1 MLVGYGYTDLIGGI
15 MILSTS
21 SAKLIGASRA
31 KPEQLTADAR
41 PAGQISPAQSSSI
54 EGAEAGAC
62 LTLAML
68 RTSEVPAHF
77 VFAYHKTGLL
87 VTEETKYRFSGT
99 ELMCWDAAVLEYF
112 RNERKN
118 KAGAESA
125 AVH

>member
-15 MILSTS
+15 MIQSTS
-21 SAKLIGASRA
+21 SAKLVAASRA
-31 KPEQLTADAR
+31 KPEQFTAGAR
-41 PAGQISPAQSSSI
+41 PTGQISPALSSSI

-118 KAGAESA
+118 KTGAENA

>member
-1 MLVGYGYTDLIGGI
+1 VLVGYGYTDLIGGI
-15 MILSTS
+15 MNLSTS
-21 SAKLIGASRA
+21 SAKLIAASRA
-31 KPEQLTADAR
+31 KPERLTAGAR
-41 PAGQISPAQSSSI
+41 PAGQISPAESSSI
-54 EGAEAGAC
+54 EGAEARDC

>member
-1 MLVGYGYTDLIGGI
+1 
-15 MILSTS
+15 MILSTC
-21 SAKLIGASRA
+21 SAKFIEAGRA
-31 KPEQLTADAR
+31 KPEQLTADAP

-118 KAGAESA
+118 KTGAESA

>member
-1 MLVGYGYTDLIGGI
+1 LV
-15 MILSTS
+15 
-21 SAKLIGASRA
+21 AASRA
-31 KPEQLTADAR
+31 KPEQFTAGAR

-87 VTEETKYRFSGT
+87 VTEETKYHFSGT

>member
-1 MLVGYGYTDLIGGI
+1 MN
-15 MILSTS
+15 LSTS
-21 SAKLIGASRA
+21 SAKLIAASRA
-31 KPEQLTADAR
+31 KPERLTAGAR
-41 PAGQISPAQSSSI
+41 PAGQISPAESSSI
-54 EGAEAGAC
+54 EGAEARDC

-118 KAGAESA
+118 KAGAEST

>member
-1 MLVGYGYTDLIGGI
+1 

-21 SAKLIGASRA
+21 SAKLIEASRA
-31 KPEQLTADAR
+31 KPEQLTAGAR
-41 PAGQISPAQSSSI
+41 PAGQISPAQRSSI

-118 KAGAESA
+118 KTGAESA